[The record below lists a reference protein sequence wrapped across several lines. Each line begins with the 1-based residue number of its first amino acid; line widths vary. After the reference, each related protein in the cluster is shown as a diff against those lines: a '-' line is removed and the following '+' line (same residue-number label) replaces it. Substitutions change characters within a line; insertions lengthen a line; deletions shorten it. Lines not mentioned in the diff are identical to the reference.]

1 MVLELVA
8 AAVEGGA
15 KQASACAAVGVDE
28 RTLQRWQCPER
39 SADGRH
45 GPTTVPANKL
55 SLLER
60 EAILQAAESSEF
72 QDKSPRQIV
81 PLLADRGEYIGS
93 ESSFYRVMKIAKLL
107 MHRGR
112 SKPKTAQRPKALSAT
127 EPNQVY
133 TWDITYLL
141 SRVRG
146 IYFYLYLFLD
156 IFSRKIV
163 GFRVHDREAMELS
176 APLLA
181 EICEREHIIDGQ
193 LTVHADNGGSMKGAT
208 MLATM
213 EKLGVE
219 KSFSRPSVSDDNAFS
234 ESLFKTLKYC
244 SIFPTKPFESVEAAQ
259 AWVVTFVQ
267 WYNEIHLHSA
277 IGFVTPSSRHSG
289 LDVEIL
295 KQREIVYAEAKRR
308 NPNRWSNKTRN
319 WERVATV
326 NLNCLNEKEMRATAT
341 AVA

>member
-1 MVLELVA
+1 M
-8 AAVEGGA
+8 
-15 KQASACAAVGVDE
+15 VGVDE
-28 RTLQRWQCPER
+28 RTIQRWQCLETLT
-39 SADGRH
+39 DGRH
-45 GPTTVPANKL
+45 GPNATPANKL
-55 SLLER
+55 SELER
-60 EAILQAAESSEF
+60 ATILRTVESSEF
-72 QDKSPRQIV
+72 HDKSPRQIV
-81 PLLADRGEYIGS
+81 PLLADRGEYVGS

-112 SKPKTAQRPKALSAT
+112 SRSKNIYRPKALSAT
-127 EPNQVY
+127 QPNQVY
-133 TWDITYLL
+133 SWDITYLL
-141 SRVRG
+141 SNVRG

-181 EICEREHIIDGQ
+181 EICEKENIVAGQ

-208 MLATM
+208 ILATM

-219 KSFSRPSVSDDNAFS
+219 KSFSRPSVSDDNPFS

-244 SIFPTKPFESVEAAQ
+244 PIFPTKPFESVAAAE
-259 AWVVTFVQ
+259 AWVVTFVH
-267 WYNEIHLHSA
+267 WYNEVHLHSA
-277 IGFVTPSSRHSG
+277 IGFVTPSSRHAG

-295 KQREIVYAEAKRR
+295 KQREIVYSEAKKK

-319 WERVATV
+319 WERVAIV
-326 NLNCLNEKEMRATAT
+326 NLNCLKEKEMRATA
-341 AVA
+341 VAIA

>member
-1 MVLELVA
+1 VN
-8 AAVEGGA
+8 
-15 KQASACAAVGVDE
+15 E
-28 RTLQRWQCPER
+28 RTLQRWQHPE
-39 SADGRH
+39 SLEDGRH

-55 SLLER
+55 SDVER
-60 EAILQAAESSEF
+60 KAILRAAESTEF

-81 PLLADRGEYIGS
+81 PLLADRGEYVGS
-93 ESSFYRVMKIAKLL
+93 ESSFYRVMRIAKLL

-112 SKPKTAQRPKALSAT
+112 SKSKNAYRPKALTAT
-127 EPNQVY
+127 KPNQIF

-141 SRVRG
+141 SNVRG

-176 APLLA
+176 APLLS
-181 EICEREHIIDGQ
+181 EICERENIVEGQ

-219 KSFSRPSVSDDNAFS
+219 KSFSRPSVSDDNPFS
-234 ESLFKTLKYC
+234 ESLFKTLKFCPIY
-244 SIFPTKPFESVEAAQ
+244 PTKPFESVEAAQ
-259 AWVVTFVQ
+259 AWVVTFVY

-277 IGFVTPSSRHSG
+277 IGFVTPSSRHDG
-289 LDVEIL
+289 RDIKIL
-295 KQREIVYAEAKRR
+295 KQREIVYAEAKMK

-319 WERVATV
+319 WERVTTV
-326 NLNCLNEKEMRATAT
+326 NLNHLKEKEMRATAS